1 MYRRVSNS
9 QAQALIRQHAPRRP
23 GLGDYGNDDPN
34 TLRPPVVYSEDDV
47 FRSGIAISREVPTV
61 VTPNRVTFLVTPF
74 SQNSAA
80 GSQALLPANEMR
92 RFLMVQNQST
102 VAIMYVNFG
111 VSASVNVGIE
121 LYPAQGIVFDLQVPS
136 NAVYVFVN
144 NAANQP
150 GAIVEGALT
159 L

>member
-1 MYRRVSNS
+1 MRRVSNS
-9 QAQALIRQHAPRRP
+9 QAQALIRQHAPRRA

-34 TLRPPVVYSEDDV
+34 TLHPQVVYSENEV
-47 FRSGIAISREVPTV
+47 FRSGATISRDAPTV
-61 VTPNRVTFLVTPF
+61 ITPNRVTFLVTPF
-74 SQNSAA
+74 SQNSGQ

-111 VSASVNVGIE
+111 VSAGVNLGIE
-121 LYPAQGIVFDLQVPS
+121 LYPAQGIVFDFQVPS

-150 GAIVEGALT
+150 GALIEGALT